1 MKMLLL
7 ASAALLTLPGAAWAA
22 DLPAQAGV
30 PAPVAALPA
39 PAWSGFYAGAHLGL
53 HRSDTTF
60 RVHSYLNFFENV
72 DDSTYLPSGDLDH
85 NSVMGGVQVGVS
97 HQIGRLVFGL
107 ETDVSVFGEADTTTF
122 ATRYFSPIDSSAVT
136 TQVRSRMDY
145 LGTARWRLGA
155 AFDHLLVY
163 ATAGLALG
171 NVNYRVAFEEQA
183 ARGFPYIGAGRKDT
197 VQIGYAI
204 GGGLEYAF
212 TGNLSLKAEY
222 LYYNLGDA
230 LLNTTLVNEGG
241 EAFTHRIETGGHIGR
256 VGLNFRL

>member
-22 DLPAQAGV
+22 DLPAQAVV
-30 PAPVAALPA
+30 PAPVAALPTTT
-39 PAWSGFYAGAHLGL
+39 WSGFYAGAHLGL
-53 HRSDTTF
+53 HRSDATF
-60 RVHSYLNFFENV
+60 RVHSYLSFFENV

-85 NSVMGGVQVGVS
+85 NSVMGGGQVGLNL
-97 HQIGRLVFGL
+97 QTGPFLLGL
-107 ETDVSVFGEADTTTF
+107 EADVSVFGEASTTTF
-122 ATRYFSPIDSSAVT
+122 NTRYVSAVDSWPVATR
-136 TQVRSRMDY
+136 VRSQLDY

-155 AFDHLLVY
+155 VFDRLLVY

-171 NVNYRVAFEEQA
+171 NVNYRVAYEEQA
-183 ARGFPYIGAGRKDT
+183 SRGYPWVGAGRKDT

-212 TGNLSLKAEY
+212 TGSLSVKAEY